1 MAGDDA
7 RRWVVVAALVGLALR
22 LAFGL
27 LYWTGQ
33 PLTRDEREYLSLAR
47 SLRAGHG
54 YVYDEDVLNGPVQP
68 FGRAPGYPAFLA
80 LVGGGRAVVSE
91 VPTSVKVAQ
100 SVVGAIGVILIAGLA
115 GRIAG
120 PRAGIAAAAIAAV
133 YPPLVWVAAYAYS
146 EAVFWPFGLLIV
158 WAMDR
163 LTPDHPRLAVRAC
176 ATGVLTA
183 AGVLLRAALTPFV
196 PLAALW
202 LMVRRGGRSALLFLV
217 GVAVV
222 MVPWTLRNVGHH
234 GRTVIVASDGGV
246 TFWTG
251 NNPLARGE
259 GDMAAN
265 PELKT
270 ANAALRALHPSLT
283 EEQMEPIYYREAFS
297 WILAHPGTWLAL
309 EVKKLFYLIV
319 PIGPS
324 YTLHSTRYTVASI
337 VSYGTLLVLAV
348 AGVLRLGRARAHTPG
363 LWLIFASAVA
373 VTLIFFPQERFR
385 IPIIDPTLVVCAAGL
400 WKDRDSGERPG
411 QA

>member
-1 MAGDDA
+1 
-7 RRWVVVAALVGLALR
+7 
-22 LAFGL
+22 
-27 LYWTGQ
+27 
-33 PLTRDEREYLSLAR
+33 
-47 SLRAGHG
+47 
-54 YVYDEDVLNGPVQP
+54 
-68 FGRAPGYPAFLA
+68 
-80 LVGGGRAVVSE
+80 
-91 VPTSVKVAQ
+91 
-100 SVVGAIGVILIAGLA
+100 
-115 GRIAG
+115 
-120 PRAGIAAAAIAAV
+120 
-133 YPPLVWVAAYAYS
+133 
-146 EAVFWPFGLLIV
+146 
-158 WAMDR
+158 
-163 LTPDHPRLAVRAC
+163 
-176 ATGVLTA
+176 
-183 AGVLLRAALTPFV
+183 
-196 PLAALW
+196 
-202 LMVRRGGRSALLFLV
+202 
-217 GVAVV
+217 
-222 MVPWTLRNVGHH
+222 
-234 GRTVIVASDGGV
+234 
-246 TFWTG
+246 
-251 NNPLARGE
+251 
-259 GDMAAN
+259 MAAN

-270 ANAALRALHPSLT
+270 SNAALRALHPSLT